1 MILIE
6 IYRRSLFERIV
17 HALLRYTNTGL
28 KISLYVQDPEIFTL
42 LTLTILELFTRKVC
56 IFAKK

>member
-6 IYRRSLFERIV
+6 IYQRSLFERIA
-17 HALLRYTNTGL
+17 HALLRCTNTDL
-28 KISLYVQDPEIFTL
+28 KISLYGQDPEIFTL

>member
-6 IYRRSLFERIV
+6 IYHRSLFERIV
-17 HALLRYTNTGL
+17 HALLRYTNTDL